1 MHWHKFQAMV
11 TTGSGAEDMLAEVQP
26 GQMRRMLVHG
36 EHQENHNRKFFSALV
51 TNNGGGSLSAADGPA
66 MLTVALA
73 GDDVAEY
80 FDIGS
85 SFSLWLGGDVGRG
98 IVTRRLFL

>member
-1 MHWHKFQAMV
+1 VHWHKFQAMV
-11 TTGSGAEDMLAEVQP
+11 TTGSGAEDILAEVQP

-51 TNNGGGSLSAADGPA
+51 TNNGGGSLPAAAGPA
-66 MLTVALA
+66 MLTAALA
-73 GDDVAEY
+73 GDDVAKY

-85 SFSLWLGGDVGRG
+85 SFSLRLGGDVGRG
-98 IVTRRLFL
+98 IVTRRLFP